1 MCYLAIFLVS
11 TAEIRRSD
19 YQYTTITREKQ
30 MRITEQVVSAIHP
43 QTWIDGKILG
53 ISGIGLTYVLYYGA
67 LGMLST
73 AALVHY
79 AGAPF
84 GQALALISPGLLE
97 IGRAHV

>member
-1 MCYLAIFLVS
+1 
-11 TAEIRRSD
+11 
-19 YQYTTITREKQ
+19 

-84 GQALALISPGLLE
+84 GQALALISPGPLVVLLLFFVLGVLMLNAFLAGFAGTIDE
-97 IGRAHV
+97 PNTSQKDR

>member
-1 MCYLAIFLVS
+1 
-11 TAEIRRSD
+11 
-19 YQYTTITREKQ
+19 
-30 MRITEQVVSAIHP
+30 MRITDQVGSAIHP
-43 QTWIDGKILG
+43 QRGIDGNILG

-84 GQALALISPGLLE
+84 GQALALISPGLLVVFLLFFVLGVLMLNSFLVGMAATIDE
-97 IGRAHV
+97 PNTSQKDR